1 MFITENTALP
11 KKKITIEL
19 DVFSLNLLENYKKLI
34 EHTYACVTG
43 TKGEGI
49 DVSYDY
55 LIERLIKGSTDANV
69 SLVNI
74 NSAQYTTKIINDVML
89 DKYGLLYKDATDI
102 ENDKILKVVKETLE
116 DMPKDKETLE
126 STNVCSRDFLL
137 ACVSKLICESDILV
151 NMYRDP
157 IYGVR
162 LKTTVADRVLDVL
175 AQLYPFDNTEEADK

>member
-19 DVFSLNLLENYKKLI
+19 DVFSIELLNNYKTLL
-34 EHTYACVTG
+34 EHTYSCVTG
-43 TKGEGI
+43 TKGEDV

-74 NSAQYTTKIINDVML
+74 NSAQYTTKIVNDVML
-89 DKYGLLYKDATDI
+89 DKYGLLYKDASDI
-102 ENDKILKVVKETLE
+102 EEERIFEVIKETLDQRPE
-116 DMPKDKETLE
+116 DCKRLDETK
-126 STNVCSRDFLL
+126 TCSRDFIL
-137 ACVSKLICESDILV
+137 ACVSKLICESDVLV

-157 IYGVR
+157 IYAVR
-162 LKTTVADRVLDVL
+162 LKTTIGDRVLNAL
-175 AQLYPFDNTEEADK
+175 GELYSSKPVEEGGK